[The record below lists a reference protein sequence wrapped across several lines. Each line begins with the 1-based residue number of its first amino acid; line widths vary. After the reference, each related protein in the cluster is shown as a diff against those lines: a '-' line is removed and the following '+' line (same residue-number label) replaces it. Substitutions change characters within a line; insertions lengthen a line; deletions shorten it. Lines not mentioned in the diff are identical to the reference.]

1 VLHRAKKLK
10 ITDFLESAD
19 ESDKEK
25 VKEIAEDDRKR
36 IELQQSRFEED
47 MKTSGRKLPKGKLER
62 LKNAMNRALKGVRR
76 IAVMFNKAMAQ
87 SGEDIKIGKTSV
99 YKILVEYGI
108 LGIKKERR
116 YTVI

>member
-1 VLHRAKKLK
+1 
-10 ITDFLESAD
+10 
-19 ESDKEK
+19 
-25 VKEIAEDDRKR
+25 
-36 IELQQSRFEED
+36 
-47 MKTSGRKLPKGKLER
+47 MKTSGCKLPKGKLER

-108 LGIKKERR
+108 LGIKKGKKVHSHLKRPKKPFTRFAMDFTEERIG
-116 YTVI
+116 TGEKAHIFELLNMHND